1 MDLTIIGQF
10 LKQLMSAY
18 LLQHWLLTL
27 IYFLFSKTWE
37 EYFAKQCWPKDDAAE
52 ISLGQSMI
60 LYVLTQSSKVQLFLW
75 AVSSMKPSTTS
86 PTKNL
91 NARCDLWLQTASEAI
106 TKQDFSFVLIANTS
120 WTLSPLHSQRCFS
133 YGKCFCLMLIQKKTL
148 WFSAPLHELSD

>member
-18 LLQHWLLTL
+18 LLQHWLLHL
-27 IYFLFSKTWE
+27 FYFLFSKTWE
-37 EYFAKQCWPKDDAAE
+37 EYFAKQCRSKDDAAE

-60 LYVLTQSSKVQLFLW
+60 LYVLTQSSKVQLLFW

-91 NARCDLWLQTASEAI
+91 NARCDLWLQHQ
-106 TKQDFSFVLIANTS
+106 KQLQNRISLLSLFVCFVCLILFFTS
-120 WTLSPLHSQRCFS
+120 TQQSFS
-133 YGKCFCLMLIQKKTL
+133 YAGRSS
-148 WFSAPLHELSD
+148 WVEPVLS